1 MNNVSPM
8 RRDAPPEV
16 EELELD
22 LLAEALFQRYGF
34 DFRGHERATLRRK
47 LRGVMQQRSLR
58 TLSALQG
65 QLLHDAGAASA
76 VLRALHVPPA
86 TMFDD
91 AEEARMLRLASAAC
105 LRGAALPKV
114 WLADCAGAEQAWT
127 LAVLLAEQGLLAR
140 TELHCTVASDELL
153 AEAQDASIPLE
164 RLAEYQASYDRARST
179 DAAAAAAAGAAGAG
193 AGAGADAG
201 ADASAAAPRSTRLA
215 DYFHITG
222 KRAVLLPQLRSR
234 ITWAQYNLM
243 TDASFNEFNLIVCRR
258 ALPDFGPLLR
268 QRVLQLFHASLA
280 PFGVLALD
288 RQLDESDALAA
299 FYRPLQPLQ
308 PWYKRVA

>member
-1 MNNVSPM
+1 MGDVSPM
-8 RRDAPPEV
+8 RHEAPPDV

-22 LLAEALFQRYGF
+22 LLAEALFQRYGY
-34 DFRGHERATLRRK
+34 DFRGYERSALRRK
-47 LRGVMQQRSLR
+47 LRALLQQRSLR

-65 QLLHDAGAASA
+65 QVLHDARAASA

-86 TMFDD
+86 AMFDD
-91 AEEARMLRLASAAC
+91 LEEARLLRQAATAC
-105 LRGAALPKV
+105 LSGAALPKV

-153 AEAQDASIPLE
+153 AEAQDHAIPLD
-164 RLAEYQASYDRARST
+164 RLAEYQASYDRAR
-179 DAAAAAAAGAAGAG
+179 AAGAG
-193 AGAGADAG
+193 NATGPGADA
-201 ADASAAAPRSTRLA
+201 AAGGMRLA

-222 KRAVLLPQLRSR
+222 QRAVLMPQLRSR
-234 ITWAQYNLM
+234 ITWAQYNLV

-288 RQLDESDALAA
+288 RQFDENEALAA
-299 FYRPLQPLQ
+299 FYRPLLPMQ

>member
-1 MNNVSPM
+1 M

-22 LLAEALFQRYGF
+22 LLAEALFQRYGY
-34 DFRGHERATLRRK
+34 DFRGHERAVLRRK

-58 TLSALQG
+58 TLSSLQG
-65 QLLHDAGAASA
+65 QVLHDPGAASA

-86 TMFDD
+86 AMFDD
-91 AEEARMLRLASAAC
+91 PEEARLLRQAC
-105 LRGAALPKV
+105 ATCLHGTALPKV

-127 LAVLLAEQGLLAR
+127 LAVLLAEQGLLAH

-164 RLAEYQASYDRARST
+164 RLAEYQASYQRTR
-179 DAAAAAAAGAAGAG
+179 
-193 AGAGADAG
+193 
-201 ADASAAAPRSTRLA
+201 AAAPSTATDGGSAGENTASPQLA
-215 DYFHITG
+215 DYFQVVG
-222 KRAVLLPQLRSR
+222 QRAVLLPQLRSR
-234 ITWAQYNLM
+234 ITWAQYNLV

-288 RQLDESDALAA
+288 RQFDESEALAA
-299 FYRPLQPLQ
+299 FYRPLLPLQ
-308 PWYKRVA
+308 PWYKRIA

>member
-1 MNNVSPM
+1 MSNVSPM

-76 VLRALHVPPA
+76 VLRALHVPPG

-179 DAAAAAAAGAAGAG
+179 AAAAAGA
-193 AGAGADAG
+193 DAN
-201 ADASAAAPRSTRLA
+201 AAAAPRNARLA
-215 DYFHITG
+215 DYFHISG

-234 ITWAQYNLM
+234 ITWAQYNLV

-288 RQLDESDALAA
+288 RQFDESDALAA

>member
-1 MNNVSPM
+1 MSNVSPM
-8 RRDAPPEV
+8 RRDAAPEV

-22 LLAEALFQRYGF
+22 LLAEALFQRYGY
-34 DFRGHERATLRRK
+34 DFRGHERAALRRK

-65 QLLHDAGAASA
+65 QVLHDPGAASA

-86 TMFDD
+86 AMFDD
-91 AEEARMLRLASAAC
+91 AEEARLLRQACAAC
-105 LRGAALPKV
+105 LHGAALPKV

-127 LAVLLAEQGLLAR
+127 MAVLLAEQGLLAR

-153 AEAQDASIPLE
+153 TEAQDASIPME
-164 RLAEYQASYDRARST
+164 RLAACQASYERARSG
-179 DAAAAAAAGAAGAG
+179 AAAGASGTPGAG
-193 AGAGADAG
+193 
-201 ADASAAAPRSTRLA
+201 RLA
-215 DYFHITG
+215 DYFQVIG
-222 KRAVLLPQLRSR
+222 QRAVPLPQLRSR
-234 ITWAQYNLM
+234 ITWAQYNLV

-288 RQLDESDALAA
+288 RQFDESEALAA
-299 FYRPLQPLQ
+299 FYKPLLPLQ
-308 PWYKRVA
+308 PWYKRIA

>member
-1 MNNVSPM
+1 MSNVSPM

-34 DFRGHERATLRRK
+34 DFRGHDRATLRRK

-76 VLRALHVPPA
+76 VLRALHVPPG

-179 DAAAAAAAGAAGAG
+179 AAAAAGA
-193 AGAGADAG
+193 DAN
-201 ADASAAAPRSTRLA
+201 AAAAPRNARLA
-215 DYFHITG
+215 DYFHISG

-234 ITWAQYNLM
+234 ITWAQYNLV

-288 RQLDESDALAA
+288 RQFDESDALAA

>member
-8 RRDAPPEV
+8 RREAPPEV
-16 EELELD
+16 DELELD
-22 LLAEALFQRYGF
+22 LLSEALFQRYGY
-34 DFRGHERATLRRK
+34 DFRGHERAVLRRK

-65 QLLHDAGAASA
+65 QVLHDPGAASA

-86 TMFDD
+86 AMFDD
-91 AEEARMLRLASAAC
+91 PEEARMLRQAGAAC

-127 LAVLLAEQGLLAR
+127 LAVLLAEQGLLAH

-153 AEAQDASIPLE
+153 AEAQDAAIPLE
-164 RLAEYQASYDRARST
+164 RLAECEAAYARA
-179 DAAAAAAAGAAGAG
+179 GGG
-193 AGAGADAG
+193 G
-201 ADASAAAPRSTRLA
+201 RLA
-215 DYFHITG
+215 DHFHVAG
-222 KRAVLLPQLRSR
+222 QRAVLLPELRSR
-234 ITWAQYNLM
+234 ITWAQYNLV

-288 RQLDESDALAA
+288 RQFDESEALSAC
-299 FYRPLQPLQ
+299 YRPLQPMQ
-308 PWYKRVA
+308 PWYKRIG

>member
-8 RRDAPPEV
+8 RREAPPEV

-22 LLAEALFQRYGF
+22 LLVEALFQRYGY
-34 DFRGHERATLRRK
+34 DFRGHERAVLRRK

-65 QLLHDAGAASA
+65 QVLHDQGAASA
-76 VLRALHVPPA
+76 VLRALHVQPA
-86 TMFDD
+86 AMFEDP
-91 AEEARMLRLASAAC
+91 EEARLLRQAGAAC
-105 LRGAALPKV
+105 LRGVALPKV

-127 LAVLLAEQGLLAR
+127 LAVLLAEQGLLAH

-153 AEAQDASIPLE
+153 ADAQDAAIPLE
-164 RLAEYQASYDRARST
+164 RLAEYEASYTRAGPGS
-179 DAAAAAAAGAAGAG
+179 GK
-193 AGAGADAG
+193 
-201 ADASAAAPRSTRLA
+201 LA
-215 DYFHITG
+215 DYFHIAG
-222 KRAVLLPQLRSR
+222 NRAVLLPALRSR
-234 ITWAQYNLM
+234 ITWAQYNLV

-268 QRVLQLFHASLA
+268 QRVLHLFHASLA

-288 RQLDESDALAA
+288 RQFDEGEPLAA
-299 FYRPLQPLQ
+299 CYRPLQPMQ
-308 PWYKRVA
+308 PWYKRIA

>member
-1 MNNVSPM
+1 M

-22 LLAEALFQRYGF
+22 LLAEALFQRYGY
-34 DFRGHERATLRRK
+34 DFRGHDRAILRRK
-47 LRGVMQQRSLR
+47 LRGVLQQRSLR

-65 QLLHDAGAASA
+65 QVLHDPGAASA

-91 AEEARMLRLASAAC
+91 PEEARLLRQASAAC
-105 LRGAALPKV
+105 LHGAALPKV

-140 TELHCTVASDELL
+140 TELHCTVASDALL

-164 RLAEYQASYDRARST
+164 RVAECQASYDH
-179 DAAAAAAAGAAGAG
+179 AGAG
-193 AGAGADAG
+193 HG
-201 ADASAAAPRSTRLA
+201 RLM
-215 DYFHITG
+215 DHFQVVG
-222 KRAVLLPQLRSR
+222 RRAVLLPQLRSR
-234 ITWAQYNLM
+234 ITWAQYNLV

-288 RQLDESDALAA
+288 RQFDESEALAA
-299 FYRPLQPLQ
+299 FYRPLLPLQ
-308 PWYKRVA
+308 PWYKRIA

>member
-1 MNNVSPM
+1 MSNVSPM
-8 RRDAPPEV
+8 RRDAPLEV

-47 LRGVMQQRSLR
+47 LRGVMKQRSLR

-86 TMFDD
+86 AMFDD

-164 RLAEYQASYDRARST
+164 RLADCQASYDRARST
-179 DAAAAAAAGAAGAG
+179 DAAAGADAG
-193 AGAGADAG
+193 AGAGADA
-201 ADASAAAPRSTRLA
+201 SAAAVPRGARLA
-215 DYFHITG
+215 DYFHVTG

-234 ITWAQYNLM
+234 ITWAQYNLV

-288 RQLDESDALAA
+288 RQLDEDDALAA

>member
-1 MNNVSPM
+1 MGSVTPM
-8 RRDAPPEV
+8 RRDTPPEV

-22 LLAEALFQRYGF
+22 LLAEALFQRYGY
-34 DFRGHERATLRRK
+34 DFRGHERAALRRK
-47 LRGVMQQRSLR
+47 LRNVMRQRGLR

-65 QLLHDAGAASA
+65 QLLHDPGAASA

-86 TMFDD
+86 TLFDD
-91 AEEARMLRLASAAC
+91 AGEARLLRQACAAC
-105 LRGAALPKV
+105 LPGAALPKV

-127 LAVLLAEQGLLAR
+127 LAVLLEEQGLLAH

-153 AEAQDASIPLE
+153 AEAQDASVPAE
-164 RLAEYQASYDRARST
+164 RLAACQGAYERSGGG
-179 DAAAAAAAGAAGAG
+179 DGRQLAG
-193 AGAGADAG
+193 
-201 ADASAAAPRSTRLA
+201 
-215 DYFHITG
+215 YFHVAG

-234 ITWAQYNLM
+234 ITWAQYNLV

-288 RQLDESDALAA
+288 RQFDEGEALAA
-299 FYRPLQPLQ
+299 CYRPLLPLQ
-308 PWYKRVA
+308 PWYKRIG